1 MSAAD
6 DAGPSAAFL
15 TLAEVARVL
24 ESVDK
29 PHERVQRAL
38 ELVGAVVPCT
48 RCGVLTTSPSRWL
61 IVTPATYGEDT
72 ERLRSRL
79 TRALAL
85 LTDERAPGGSGDD
98 AANLTVPITGLD
110 QVIGV
115 LSVEPPAGVTLE
127 VEHLRLL
134 TVVASQLGAYLT
146 MLRLRDE
153 ESRATR
159 KLVAAHDFQQL
170 LVGMVSH
177 DLRNPLSVITV
188 AATNLLRRPG
198 DPALQR
204 TYERTLRC
212 AQKANRIISDLLD
225 VTDSRVK
232 GELGINPRRMELKA
246 HLEEIIGDAR
256 ITHGVHP
263 IELEVPAGEVWG
275 QWDAD
280 RLTQAISN
288 LVNNAVQHG
297 DEGTKVRVRL
307 EALPDAVT
315 IGISNQGA
323 VIAPELVDVMFDPF
337 KSGPQAPRKAGAGL
351 GLALYIVRQI
361 CEAHGGRIDCR
372 SYENGTTLFTLRLP
386 RAARALDGPRPVL
399 VVDDDGDVRAS
410 MVEAL
415 EGHGFRVAPAAN
427 GERALEQLKKGL
439 KPRVVLLDLHMP
451 VMDGATF
458 HAQLLEDPDLRVI
471 PVLVLSSDS
480 AEAVRLTQAGA
491 AGFLPK
497 PLQVE
502 SLLAQVKK
510 LAASAA

>member
-1 MSAAD
+1 MREGNDPGVKTVSLA
-6 DAGPSAAFL
+6 
-15 TLAEVARVL
+15 LAEVARVL
-24 ESVDK
+24 ESMDT

-38 ELVGAVVPCT
+38 ELLGPVVPYA
-48 RCGVLTTSPSRWL
+48 RCAVLTTSPSRWL

-79 TRALAL
+79 TRALGL
-85 LTDERAPGGSGDD
+85 MTDARAPGAAGD
-98 AANLTVPITGLD
+98 AAPNLTVPITGLD

-115 LSVEPPAGVTLE
+115 LSAEPAAGATLD

-134 TVVASQLGAYLT
+134 SVVASQLGAYLT

-153 ESRATR
+153 ETRATR

-212 AQKANRIISDLLD
+212 AQKANRIIGDLLD
-225 VTDSRVK
+225 VTDARVK
-232 GELGINPRRMELKA
+232 GELGINPQRLELKA
-246 HLEEIIGDAR
+246 HLEELIGDAR
-256 ITHGVHP
+256 ITHGAHP
-263 IELEVPAGEVWG
+263 VELELPEAEVWG
-275 QWDAD
+275 EWDGD

-297 DEGTKVRVRL
+297 DEGTKVCVRL
-307 EALPDAVT
+307 EAQPDSVT
-315 IGISNQGA
+315 IGITNQGA
-323 VIAPELVDVMFDPF
+323 VIGPEVVDVMFDPF
-337 KSGPQAPRKAGAGL
+337 KAGAQAAPRKQGSGL
-351 GLALYIVRQI
+351 GLGLYIVRQI
-361 CEAHGGRIDCR
+361 CEAHGGRVDCR
-372 SYENGTTLFTLRLP
+372 SYENGSTTFLLSLP
-386 RAARALDGPRPVL
+386 RAARPLDGPRPVL

-415 EGHGFRVAPAAN
+415 EGHGYQVATAAN

-439 KPRVVLLDLHMP
+439 NPRVVLLDLHMP

-480 AEAVRLTQAGA
+480 AEGVRLTQAGA

-497 PLQVE
+497 PLHVE
-502 SLLAQVKK
+502 SLLAQVRK
-510 LAASAA
+510 LAAPV